1 MSTGASTL
9 RAPLRMPGWV
19 GAAIS
24 TDHKRIGLNL
34 GGLAIVYFLLG
45 GVFALIMRSQ
55 LAVPNGH
62 VVSDNVYDELFTMHG
77 STMIYL
83 FVCPVALAMAIYLV
97 PLQIGAPGLSGPRFA
112 LAGLWTWICGGLVMQ
127 SGWFTSEGAGRDAWT
142 SFAPLSNGTHTPG
155 VGQDL
160 WTLGVL
166 LATLGMLIMG
176 WCVALTILR
185 RRAPG
190 MSLLRMPV
198 FTWTELVSVFMVI
211 GAFPMVVVAMALLYI
226 DRHGGHIFT
235 GFTGSIDYQN
245 LFWFFG
251 HPVVYVMFFPFLG
264 AAAEAIAVGA
274 RKRWF
279 GYSAFVASMMAF
291 AALSMSVWGHHM
303 FVTGGVVNE
312 YFSFTSTALLIP
324 AGIEYFDCVGTLIG
338 GSITLRTSMLFGLGF
353 FVQFLVGGLSGIFV
367 ASPPLDYHAYGSYMV
382 VAHFHYTLFAGSVF
396 GFFAGVY
403 HWFPKVTGARLR
415 EGLGKLHFAVMAIGT
430 NLTFLPMFLVGQ
442 DGMPRRIARYPSDP
456 GWGGLNR
463 LETIGAGVIA
473 AAVAIF
479 LFNVLVSLRRRDV
492 AGDDPW
498 HGHTLEWWTASP
510 PPPHNFDRPLP
521 PVHSYAPL
529 KDLQEQAEER
539 AGRHEGAPA

>member
-235 GFTGSIDYQN
+235 GFTGAIDYQN

>member
-1 MSTGASTL
+1 
-9 RAPLRMPGWV
+9 
-19 GAAIS
+19 
-24 TDHKRIGLNL
+24 
-34 GGLAIVYFLLG
+34 
-45 GVFALIMRSQ
+45 
-55 LAVPNGH
+55 
-62 VVSDNVYDELFTMHG
+62 
-77 STMIYL
+77 
-83 FVCPVALAMAIYLV
+83 
-97 PLQIGAPGLSGPRFA
+97 
-112 LAGLWTWICGGLVMQ
+112 
-127 SGWFTSEGAGRDAWT
+127 
-142 SFAPLSNGTHTPG
+142 
-155 VGQDL
+155 
-160 WTLGVL
+160 
-166 LATLGMLIMG
+166 
-176 WCVALTILR
+176 
-185 RRAPG
+185 
-190 MSLLRMPV
+190 
-198 FTWTELVSVFMVI
+198 
-211 GAFPMVVVAMALLYI
+211 
-226 DRHGGHIFT
+226 
-235 GFTGSIDYQN
+235 
-245 LFWFFG
+245 
-251 HPVVYVMFFPFLG
+251 
-264 AAAEAIAVGA
+264 
-274 RKRWF
+274 
-279 GYSAFVASMMAF
+279 MMAF

-479 LFNVLVSLRRRDV
+479 LFNVLVSLRRRDA

>member
-1 MSTGASTL
+1 
-9 RAPLRMPGWV
+9 
-19 GAAIS
+19 
-24 TDHKRIGLNL
+24 
-34 GGLAIVYFLLG
+34 
-45 GVFALIMRSQ
+45 
-55 LAVPNGH
+55 
-62 VVSDNVYDELFTMHG
+62 
-77 STMIYL
+77 
-83 FVCPVALAMAIYLV
+83 
-97 PLQIGAPGLSGPRFA
+97 
-112 LAGLWTWICGGLVMQ
+112 
-127 SGWFTSEGAGRDAWT
+127 
-142 SFAPLSNGTHTPG
+142 
-155 VGQDL
+155 
-160 WTLGVL
+160 
-166 LATLGMLIMG
+166 
-176 WCVALTILR
+176 
-185 RRAPG
+185 
-190 MSLLRMPV
+190 MPV